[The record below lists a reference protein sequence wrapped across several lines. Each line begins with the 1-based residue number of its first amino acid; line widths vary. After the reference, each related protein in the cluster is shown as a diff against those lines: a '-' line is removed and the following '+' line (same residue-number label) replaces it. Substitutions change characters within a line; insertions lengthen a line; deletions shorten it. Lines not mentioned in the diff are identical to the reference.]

1 MMQNIVPFLRR
12 AFPFL
17 ITIALWRLAMPIW
30 NPGGMLALIPVF
42 FCTFVRPTHWFAPFG
57 LLICFL
63 LDYKF
68 GVPFVW
74 TALWCVFYAV
84 NGFQTV
90 IDLTRMEYNGLY
102 AFMVFLGTGV
112 LIILA
117 LSLSWPAA
125 ARALF
130 AILWVGALY
139 VPATMLIKRID
150 DD

>member
-1 MMQNIVPFLRR
+1 MMQNVVPFLRR

-17 ITIALWRLAMPIW
+17 ITIVLWRLALPIW
-30 NPGGMLALIPVF
+30 NPSGVLALIPIF
-42 FCTFVRPTHWFAPFG
+42 FCTFVRPTPWFALFG
-57 LLICFL
+57 LLFCFL

-68 GVPFVW
+68 AVPFVW

-90 IDLTRMEYNGLY
+90 IDLARMAFYALY
-102 AFMVFLGTGV
+102 AFMAFFGLGV

-117 LSLSWPAA
+117 LNPSWPALI
-125 ARALF
+125 RAVF
-130 AILWVGALY
+130 TIIWVGALY
-139 VPATMLIKRID
+139 VPMVALIKRID